1 MCHDCNRKYT
11 GQTRRH
17 FYMWFQET
25 FHDNKHGNGT
35 SKFAHILDN
44 MHPIG
49 SMEDIMEI
57 LHITRKGEMM
67 NTLESFHIY
76 NENKL
81 DYHINNMCTIKSNV
95 IFKTIIQRNTSSGHS
110 RAVISYTC
118 LGLVQ
123 SQDATQYASLPIHR
137 KKV

>member
-1 MCHDCNRKYT
+1 
-11 GQTRRH
+11 
-17 FYMWFQET
+17 
-25 FHDNKHGNGT
+25 
-35 SKFAHILDN
+35 
-44 MHPIG
+44 
-49 SMEDIMEI
+49 MEDIMEI
-57 LHITRKGEMM
+57 IHITRKGEMM

-81 DYHINNMCTIKSNV
+81 DYHINDMCTIKSNV

-110 RAVISYTC
+110 RAVIPYTF

-137 KKV
+137 KKLQAVIFAYTDSQFISSLQTELNN